1 MHGIL
6 LLVFP
11 EINSAFHP
19 STRTPSGVR
28 GVIKPEKRQKK
39 RKKKGKSASLP
50 FSGKGKVRWQFQIKP
65 TTDPI
70 TFPFSLLR
78 ERKRQFFF
86 FNLYF
91 VVQNKTETENLIQYL
106 VFTILQLF
114 AAIYSLFLPEH
125 PSFPLDVKQ

>member
-6 LLVFP
+6 LFVFP

-19 STRTPSGVR
+19 STYAKRCQGRHQTG
-28 GVIKPEKRQKK
+28 EKKI
-39 RKKKGKSASLP
+39 KKKGKSASLP

-86 FNLYF
+86 FQPVF
-91 VVQNKTETENLIQYL
+91 RGAKQNGSGKI
-106 VFTILQLF
+106 
-114 AAIYSLFLPEH
+114 
-125 PSFPLDVKQ
+125 